1 MFERLPPLSSLRA
14 FEAVARHA
22 SFTRAARE
30 LHVTQSAVSHQ
41 IRGLEDYWGIA
52 LFKRSRRSVVLTES
66 GSALAPVVR
75 DGLSRISEAVQRL
88 REEQE
93 GGALRVSLLQ
103 SFAVRWLLPRL
114 PEFTA
119 RHPAVQ
125 VWLSTTSEAV
135 DFARDDADVAIRLGR
150 GGGKG
155 LHSTPLFLE
164 KAFPVCNPA
173 YRDAMGVLHGPR
185 DLLEQPVIQ
194 VIAEAR
200 GLGWT
205 DWFAA
210 AGLPGAEPGGG
221 PRFSDSGLAMQAAL
235 DGQGIALGRVAL
247 ALDDLIAGR
256 LVRLFD
262 IDCSSDAA
270 YHLVCPEGQQQKRKI
285 VAFRSWLVERAGET
299 QSAYRRLTATG

>member
-1 MFERLPPLSSLRA
+1 MCS
-14 FEAVARHA
+14 
-22 SFTRAARE
+22 
-30 LHVTQSAVSHQ
+30 
-41 IRGLEDYWGIA
+41 
-52 LFKRSRRSVVLTES
+52 
-66 GSALAPVVR
+66 
-75 DGLSRISEAVQRL
+75 
-88 REEQE
+88 
-93 GGALRVSLLQ
+93 
-103 SFAVRWLLPRL
+103 
-114 PEFTA
+114 
-119 RHPAVQ
+119 
-125 VWLSTTSEAV
+125 
-135 DFARDDADVAIRLGR
+135 
-150 GGGKG
+150 
-155 LHSTPLFLE
+155 
-164 KAFPVCNPA
+164 PA
-173 YRDAMGVLHGPR
+173 YRDALGGVHDPR
-185 DLLEQPVIQ
+185 DLLEHPVIQ

-285 VAFRSWLVERAGET
+285 VVFRSWLLEKARET
-299 QSAYRRLTATG
+299 ESAYRRFGTNG